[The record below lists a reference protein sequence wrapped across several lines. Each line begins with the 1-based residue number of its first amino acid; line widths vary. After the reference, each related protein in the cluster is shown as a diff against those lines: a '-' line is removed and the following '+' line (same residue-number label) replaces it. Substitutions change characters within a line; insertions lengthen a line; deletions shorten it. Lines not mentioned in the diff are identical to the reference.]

1 MVLAHITLHMLNACC
16 MRMRRH
22 RQVFF
27 CSQSQPNRCSQSTS
41 SISTMYCS
49 PSSSNAVPPPPPPG
63 SESAGRCQWQ
73 MVMFAKAPP
82 PQVLQCHPKSPPP
95 PPPPTPACPTT
106 PPRPTPKSKAGPKA
120 PPPGVFVIGMG
131 GDNDTNY
138 QLFDHVIVGVPSKLE
153 ECNNLSLP
161 FFAQLQ
167 HVELHVECFP
177 YRIAMATRP
186 ARGNTSEPFY
196 SSRDPNHTAK
206 AATRALTS
214 PRRIVTLGGLFVH
227 HAHALERG
235 MPTRAFYS
243 NHGQSDKESSQRA
256 IEAASVA
263 EQEHVEAA
271 KQDSEVNA
279 SIIQGKHPQDGEK
292 VAVTVCVALRIQQT
306 APPPKTHIVSKNT
319 STHKPK
325 EHTNPRRAHLQLAGV

>member
-1 MVLAHITLHMLNACC
+1 MDTDFFTMVLAHITLHMLNACC

-41 SISTMYCS
+41 SISTMYC
-49 PSSSNAVPPPPPPG
+49 
-63 SESAGRCQWQ
+63 
-73 MVMFAKAPP
+73 
-82 PQVLQCHPKSPPP
+82 
-95 PPPPTPACPTT
+95 
-106 PPRPTPKSKAGPKA
+106 
-120 PPPGVFVIGMG
+120 
-131 GDNDTNY
+131 
-138 QLFDHVIVGVPSKLE
+138 
-153 ECNNLSLP
+153 
-161 FFAQLQ
+161 
-167 HVELHVECFP
+167 
-177 YRIAMATRP
+177 
-186 ARGNTSEPFY
+186 
-196 SSRDPNHTAK
+196 DPNHTAK